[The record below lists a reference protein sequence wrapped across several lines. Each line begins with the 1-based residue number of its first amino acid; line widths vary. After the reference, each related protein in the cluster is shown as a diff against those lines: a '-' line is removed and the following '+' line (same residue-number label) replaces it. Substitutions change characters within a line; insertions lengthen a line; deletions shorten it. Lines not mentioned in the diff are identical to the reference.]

1 VAAISIERGVVILTA
16 GLARLGAAPSR
27 QRIRR
32 TRAPILVGDVAR
44 PEPQAGW
51 TRARDKARTGGPRV

>member
-27 QRIRR
+27 QRISRTRSTYPGGRRR
-32 TRAPILVGDVAR
+32 TP
-44 PEPQAGW
+44 
-51 TRARDKARTGGPRV
+51 RTASRV